1 MGKGIIQLETYSELM
16 VQEAQSIATCFW
28 QMCSFVQQR
37 MLPGRAVAPRG
48 LGEHRRKC
56 GEVIRLREQQ
66 LSTIVTKQHSDHGEL
81 MHQGWIQ
88 DLK

>member
-1 MGKGIIQLETYSELM
+1 
-16 VQEAQSIATCFW
+16 
-28 QMCSFVQQR
+28 

-48 LGEHRRKC
+48 LGEHRRMC

-66 LSTIVTKQHSDHGEL
+66 LSTIETKQHSDHGEL
-81 MHQGWIQ
+81 MDQGWIQ